1 MEIDREQ
8 YFRKNSI
15 FQVFVLLEE
24 HVPWGNNLTMADVY
38 KNGWVLRRY
47 EFTREQLEQMDWMV
61 VYP

>member
-1 MEIDREQ
+1 M
-8 YFRKNSI
+8 
-15 FQVFVLLEE
+15 FVLLEE